1 MTEDI
6 SAVKKFEKVIYYKK
20 EGTPVSLYVEALV
33 DGKNVYQGNATCYI
47 SYNVGYMQYSVM
59 IDWSFP
65 DKVMSDLGLHGSYS
79 TNFQRM
85 KVEQDALVI
94 TGDNYRIKLWKE

>member
-1 MTEDI
+1 MIEDV
-6 SAVKKFEKVIYYKK
+6 SAVKKFEEIVHYKK
-20 EGTPVSLYVEALV
+20 EGTPINLCVEALV
-33 DGKNVYQGNATCYI
+33 EGKIVYQDSTTCYI
-47 SYNVGYMQYSVM
+47 SYNAGYMQYSVM

-85 KVEQDALVI
+85 KIEQDALVI